1 MKKIVSA
8 AAVLLLCLALFAGCA
23 GKAQPET
30 AEKTAVT
37 VTDDLGRQVELK
49 ETPRRVAALT
59 GSFAE
64 TWLLAGGEL
73 VAAAKDAW
81 EDFDL
86 ELGDAVNLGS
96 YMEVNLEL
104 LFETEPDLVIAS
116 SSARGQAE
124 LKDTLERAGVPVLY
138 FEVNCFEDYLRMLK
152 VCTEL
157 TGRED
162 LYQQNGLAVEER
174 VKAARSFALDSAEKN
189 GAPSVLLLR
198 AAASGV
204 KAKGSDSTVLG
215 IMLKDLG
222 CVNIADGSDLL
233 EELSLE
239 RIISDDPEHIFIVQQ
254 GNDDEGTKRAIEE
267 TLSGNPAW
275 AGLSAVKA
283 DRVHYMDK
291 HLYHFKPNARWG
303 EAYEKLAAILY
314 GA

>member
-8 AAVLLLCLALFAGCA
+8 AAVLMLCLALFAGCA

-138 FEVNCFEDYLRMLK
+138 FEVDCFEDYLRMLK

-162 LYQQNGLAVEER
+162 LYEQNGLKVEER
-174 VKAARSFALDSAEKN
+174 VKAARDFALDSAEKN

-303 EAYEKLAAILY
+303 EAYEELAAILY